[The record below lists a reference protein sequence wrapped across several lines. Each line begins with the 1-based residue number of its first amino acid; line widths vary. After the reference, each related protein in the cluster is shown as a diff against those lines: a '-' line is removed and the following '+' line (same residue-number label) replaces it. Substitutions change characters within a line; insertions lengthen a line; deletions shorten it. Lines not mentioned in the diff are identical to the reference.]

1 MCRGNARKGLVG
13 GLLALLAA
21 AGLAQDRVDA
31 IYEVAFPRVLDATTL
46 ADGIRVEVDCTGG
59 GWLDVT
65 EDLQVA
71 RAPHD
76 ATLVEMTASG
86 GWRSACAYRL
96 LVTPFLLDENGI
108 PFGDRAVLLAREEAQ
123 IVPSPPAPANDTASA
138 SLTTAA
144 AAPEEPR
151 PSSAVS
157 RAAGAGEA
165 EVPQPNAPGAMVIG
179 WSLSMDPAT
188 LAEGIVV
195 ERRTPGSGWVRVAD
209 EEVVAGSRANA
220 PEDDRSV
227 AVMLRSGWERGASYR
242 IRLTAALKDGLGR
255 ALQKPETF
263 EFHVPLATAE
273 NPAPPI
279 VYSKAAPPEL
289 DSARASADTVGSRF
303 PGGQNLLFHGLWTDP
318 VTGLSYARAR
328 WYDAR
333 TGSFLSEDPL
343 RDVDSPNLY
352 QYGLWSSFNY
362 SDPLGECVLWW
373 SRTRCGRWLTGLLER
388 RALGVDEQAARDRD
402 DAQLLL
408 AEYQRGRG
416 RAPLSHEQVA
426 YDPDSRRVLTGD
438 GRWTSTIGE
447 IRPDNAEV
455 AVAPMAA
462 GAWRAGV
469 AAVAANRSGR
479 QVAREV
485 LASLGDDAAG
495 EITGLNPSAAI
506 PGARAL
512 RDGSAARWARTT
524 TPWQRHVYQRT
535 DIEWNR
541 VRPEGVSQSGLT
553 NWQAARRGYAPVR
566 ENPRTGKWE
575 DVILHHTNQDPRGAV
590 VEIWRSTHGRVPHR
604 MDPPGPWRRERLDW
618 SRAWDNEQSAYWR
631 WRAGAYNP
639 PSTQRLR
646 LPGDE
651 R

>member
-242 IRLTAALKDGLGR
+242 VRLTAALKDGLGR
-255 ALQKPETF
+255 PLQKPETF
-263 EFHVPLATAE
+263 EFHVPRATAE

-279 VYSKAAPPEL
+279 VYSETKPPEL
-289 DSARASADTVGSRF
+289 DSAMASADTVGGRF

-373 SRTRCGRWLTGLLER
+373 SRTRCGRWLTGVLER
-388 RALGVDEQAARDRD
+388 RALGVDEQAALDRSS
-402 DAQLLL
+402 AGLLI
-408 AEYQRGRG
+408 ARFWREQG
-416 RAPLSHEQVA
+416 RAPLFHEQVA
-426 YDPDSRRVLTGD
+426 YDSTTRSVLSGDGNWTATTGEIQPDHAEFVAVSMAVGAWQASAKAIGANLGGRRVA
-438 GRWTSTIGE
+438 
-447 IRPDNAEV
+447 AE
-455 AVAPMAA
+455 AA
-462 GAWRAGV
+462 K
-469 AAVAANRSGR
+469 
-479 QVAREV
+479 
-485 LASLGDDAAG
+485 SLGEDVAG
-495 EITGLNPSAAI
+495 ELFGVNGWSF
-506 PGARAL
+506 RAL
-512 RDGSAARWARTT
+512 RDVIRSS
-524 TPWQRHVYQRT
+524 
-535 DIEWNR
+535 
-541 VRPEGVSQSGLT
+541 PESFFTYRELRKRIQGLGVSARGEGLEAHHLVEKRFAKNLGLSSDEILSVALTPQWHRNVGGWGEAISPRISRALREMKT
-553 NWQAARRGYAPVR
+553 NPV
-566 ENPRTGKWE
+566 EATAE
-575 DVILHHTNQDPRGAV
+575 Q
-590 VEIWRSTHGRVPHR
+590 IWRAHR
-604 MDPPGPWRRERLDW
+604 DVYRSLGPEPASRERTEVL
-618 SRAWDNEQSAYWR
+618 
-631 WRAGAYNP
+631 
-639 PSTQRLR
+639 
-646 LPGDE
+646 
-651 R
+651 